1 MSATE
6 ASAAPGSPATP
17 DSSVGPAAA
26 APGSVGADLVARPEL
41 LAGWG
46 RTAPTIARLVQPRDL
61 ADQLVAVAS
70 AGERGVLARGLG
82 RGYGDCAQ
90 NAGGTVID
98 GPALSGLSDVDLES
112 ASIRVLAGTSLDE
125 LMRWLVPLGLFVP
138 VTPGTRLVT
147 VGGAI
152 AADIHGKN
160 HHVKGSWGD
169 HVTSFRLIDGFGE
182 LRDVSRESDPELFR
196 ATVGGM
202 GLTGIITDATVQ
214 MQPIGSS
221 QLLVD
226 TDRTAD
232 LDEVMALMV
241 EGDDRYDYSV
251 AWIDILAKGSSMG
264 RSILD
269 RGRFATRA
277 EALASGATDPYAYNP
292 HQLPSVPDLAPSGL
306 INKLFCKAFNEAWYR
321 KAPVQRRDALL
332 SIEQFFHPLDMVQ
345 DWNRAYG
352 TRGFFQWQYAVPDE
366 SAEVVRRS
374 LERLSGAGVPSFL
387 AVLKRFGP
395 GNDSPLSFPTK
406 GWTLAFDTAVE
417 PGLERLF
424 DELDEMVVA
433 AGGRIYLAKDSR
445 VRPELVPLM
454 YPQLDEWRAVR
465 ERVDPDQRFRSDM
478 SRRLR
483 LY

>member
-1 MSATE
+1 MSA
-6 ASAAPGSPATP
+6 SQ
-17 DSSVGPAAA
+17 GPA
-26 APGSVGADLVARPEL
+26 L
-41 LAGWG
+41 LWGWG
-46 RTAPTIARLVQPRDL
+46 RTAPTTATLVHAESLDEQVDAVTS
-61 ADQLVAVAS
+61 ADA
-70 AGERGVLARGLG
+70 RGVLARGLG

-90 NAGGTVID
+90 NAGGLVLD
-98 GPALSGLSDVDLES
+98 GPARSGLLDLDLDQ
-112 ASIRVLAGTSLDE
+112 ATIRVLAGTSLDD

-169 HVTSFRLIDGFGE
+169 HVTSFRLIDGTGE
-182 LRDVSRESDPELFR
+182 VRDVSRESDRALFE

-202 GLTGIITDATVQ
+202 GLTGVIVDATVK
-214 MQPIGSS
+214 MQRIESAR
-221 QLLVD
+221 LVVD
-226 TDRTAD
+226 TDRTRD
-232 LDEVMALMV
+232 LDQVMSLMV

-251 AWIDILAKGSSMG
+251 AWIDILATGASMG

-277 EALASGATDPYAYNP
+277 EALEGGATDPLAYHP
-292 HQLPSVPDLAPSGL
+292 HQLPGVPDLVPSGL
-306 INKLFCKAFNEAWYR
+306 INTLFCKAFNEAWYR
-321 KAPVQRRDALL
+321 KAPVERRDALMT
-332 SIEQFFHPLDMVQ
+332 IEQFFHPLDMVS

-352 TRGFFQWQYAVPDE
+352 RRGFFQWQYAVPDE
-366 SAEVVRRS
+366 AGDVVRRS

-395 GNDSPLSFPTK
+395 GNDCPLSFPTK
-406 GWTLAFDTAVE
+406 GWTLAFDTAVQ

-424 DELDEMVVA
+424 DELDQMVVE
-433 AGGRIYLAKDSR
+433 AGGRIYLVKDSR
-445 VRPELVPLM
+445 VRPELVPVM
-454 YPQLDEWRAVR
+454 YPRLDEWREVR
-465 ERVDPDQRFRSDM
+465 ERVDPQRRFRSDM

>member
-1 MSATE
+1 MSAPRET
-6 ASAAPGSPATP
+6 A
-17 DSSVGPAAA
+17 
-26 APGSVGADLVARPEL
+26 L
-41 LAGWG
+41 LWGWG
-46 RTAPTIARLVQPRDL
+46 RTAPTTATLVHPASLEDQIAAVAD
-61 ADQLVAVAS
+61 ADQ
-70 AGERGVLARGLG
+70 RGVLARGLG

-90 NAGGTVID
+90 NAGGLVID
-98 GPALSGLSDVDLES
+98 GPSRSGLLDLDLDTATIS
-112 ASIRVLAGTSLDE
+112 VLAGTSLDD

-160 HHVKGSWGD
+160 HHVKGSWGN

-182 LRDVSRESDPELFR
+182 VRDVSRESDPDLFR

-202 GLTGIITDATVQ
+202 GLTGIITDATVR
-214 MQPIGSS
+214 MQRIESS
-221 QLLVD
+221 QLVVD
-226 TDRTAD
+226 TDRTDD
-232 LDEVMALMV
+232 LDQVMSLMV
-241 EGDDRYDYSV
+241 EGDDEYDYSV
-251 AWIDILAKGSSMG
+251 AWIDILARGASMG

-269 RGRFATRA
+269 RGRFATRD
-277 EALASGATDPYAYNP
+277 EALAGGATDPYEYHP
-292 HQLPSVPDLAPSGL
+292 HQLPAVPDLFPSGL

-332 SIEQFFHPLDMVQ
+332 SIEQFFHPLDMVS

-352 TRGFFQWQYAVPDE
+352 TRGFFQWQFAVPDD
-366 SAEVVRRS
+366 AGDVVRRS

-424 DELDEMVVA
+424 DELDEMVVE
-433 AGGRIYLAKDSR
+433 AGGRIYLVKDSR

-454 YPQLDEWRAVR
+454 YPGLDEWREVR
-465 ERVDPDQRFRSDM
+465 DRVDPEQRFRSDL
-478 SRRLR
+478 SRRLQ

>member
-1 MSATE
+1 MSANDE
-6 ASAAPGSPATP
+6 SSAAE
-17 DSSVGPAAA
+17 
-26 APGSVGADLVARPEL
+26 DLVARPEL

-46 RTAPTIARLVQPRDL
+46 RTAPTTALVVQPRDL
-61 ADQLVAVAS
+61 SDQLATVAS

-90 NAGGTVID
+90 NAGGTVLD
-98 GPALSGLSDVDLES
+98 GPALSGLRDVDLD
-112 ASIRVLAGTSLDE
+112 AATIRVLAGTSLDE

-169 HVTSFRLIDGFGE
+169 HVTSFALIDGFGE
-182 LRDVSRESDPELFR
+182 LREVSRESDPELFR

-202 GLTGIITDATVQ
+202 GLTGIITEATVQ
-214 MQPIGSS
+214 MQPIGSA

-251 AWIDILAKGSSMG
+251 AWIDILAKGASMG

-269 RGRFATRA
+269 RGRFATSA
-277 EALASGATDPYAYNP
+277 EVLASGATDPYAYNP

-306 INKLFCKAFNEAWYR
+306 INKLFCTAFNELWYR

-352 TRGFFQWQYAVPDE
+352 ARGFFQWQYAVPDE
-366 SAEVVRRS
+366 AAEVVRRS

-445 VRPELVPLM
+445 VRPELVPVM

-465 ERVDPDQRFRSDM
+465 ERVDPQQRFRSDM

>member
-1 MSATE
+1 MS
-6 ASAAPGSPATP
+6 GS
-17 DSSVGPAAA
+17 
-26 APGSVGADLVARPEL
+26 EL
-41 LAGWG
+41 LWGWG
-46 RTAPTIARLVQPRDL
+46 RTAPTAASLVHAATLDE
-61 ADQLVAVAS
+61 QLS
-70 AGERGVLARGLG
+70 ALRAAGPRGVLARGLG

-90 NAGGTVID
+90 NAGGTVLD
-98 GPALSGLSDVDLES
+98 GPSRSGLLDVDLD
-112 ASIRVLAGTSLDE
+112 AATIRVLAGTSLDD

-160 HHVKGSWGD
+160 HHVKGSWGN
-169 HVTSFRLIDGFGE
+169 HVSSFRLIDGAGE
-182 LRDVSRESDPELFR
+182 LRDVSRDSDPDLFR

-202 GLTGIITDATVQ
+202 GLTGVIVDATVH

-221 QLLVD
+221 RLLVD

-241 EGDDRYDYSV
+241 EGDDDYDYSV
-251 AWIDILAKGSSMG
+251 AWIDLLARGASMG

-269 RGRFATRA
+269 RGRFATREEAVAAGA
-277 EALASGATDPYAYNP
+277 EDPYAYHP
-292 HQLPSVPDLAPSGL
+292 HQLPSVPDLVPSGL
-306 INKLFCKAFNEAWYR
+306 INKAFCRVFNEAWYR
-321 KAPVQRRDALL
+321 KAPARRRDALL

-352 TRGFFQWQYAVPDE
+352 RRGFFQWQFAVPDE
-366 SAEVVRRS
+366 AGDVVRRS
-374 LERLSGAGVPSFL
+374 LEQLSDAGVPSFL

-406 GWTLAFDTAVE
+406 GWTLAFDTATE

-424 DELDEMVVA
+424 DELDQMVVD

-454 YPQLDEWRAVR
+454 YPRLDEWREVR
-465 ERVDPDQRFRSDM
+465 ERVDPQQRFRSDM
-478 SRRLR
+478 SRRLQ

>member
-1 MSATE
+1 V
-6 ASAAPGSPATP
+6 
-17 DSSVGPAAA
+17 SVAQERA
-26 APGSVGADLVARPEL
+26 L
-41 LAGWG
+41 LWGWG
-46 RTAPTIARLVQPRDL
+46 RTAPTTATLVHARSLDEQL
-61 ADQLVAVAS
+61 AAVAG
-70 AGERGVLARGLG
+70 AGDRGVVARGLG

-90 NAGGTVID
+90 NAGGVVLD
-98 GPALSGLSDVDLES
+98 GPARSGLLDVDLD
-112 ASIRVLAGTSLDE
+112 AATIGVLAGTSLDD

-169 HVTSFRLIDGFGE
+169 HVASFRLIDGAGE
-182 LRDVSRESDPELFR
+182 VRDVSRDTDPDLFR

-202 GLTGIITDATVQ
+202 GLTGIVTDATVR
-214 MQPIGSS
+214 MQPIESAR
-221 QLLVD
+221 LVVD
-226 TDRTAD
+226 TDRTRD
-232 LDEVMALMV
+232 LDEVMSLMV

-251 AWIDILAKGSSMG
+251 AWIDILAKGESMG

-269 RGRFATRA
+269 RGRFATRD
-277 EALASGATDPYAYNP
+277 EALAGGATDPYAYHP
-292 HQLPSVPDLAPSGL
+292 HQLPAVPDLFPAGL
-306 INKLFCKAFNEAWYR
+306 INKLFCTAFNELWYR
-321 KAPVQRRDALL
+321 KSPERRRDALL
-332 SIEQFFHPLDMVQ
+332 TIEQFFHPLDMVSH
-345 DWNRAYG
+345 WNRAYG
-352 TRGFFQWQYAVPDE
+352 RRGFFQWQFAVPDE
-366 SAEVVRRS
+366 AAEVVRRS
-374 LERLSGAGVPSFL
+374 LERLSVAGVPSFL

-395 GNDSPLSFPTK
+395 GNDCPLSFPTK

-424 DELDEMVVA
+424 DELDEMVVE

-454 YPQLDEWRAVR
+454 YPGLDEWRAIR
-465 ERVDPDQRFRSDM
+465 ERVDPNQRFRSDL

>member
-1 MSATE
+1 M
-6 ASAAPGSPATP
+6 
-17 DSSVGPAAA
+17 
-26 APGSVGADLVARPEL
+26 
-41 LAGWG
+41 
-46 RTAPTIARLVQPRDL
+46 
-61 ADQLVAVAS
+61 
-70 AGERGVLARGLG
+70 
-82 RGYGDCAQ
+82 
-90 NAGGTVID
+90 
-98 GPALSGLSDVDLES
+98 
-112 ASIRVLAGTSLDE
+112 
-125 LMRWLVPLGLFVP
+125 
-138 VTPGTRLVT
+138 
-147 VGGAI
+147 
-152 AADIHGKN
+152 
-160 HHVKGSWGD
+160 
-169 HVTSFRLIDGFGE
+169 
-182 LRDVSRESDPELFR
+182 
-196 ATVGGM
+196 
-202 GLTGIITDATVQ
+202 
-214 MQPIGSS
+214 
-221 QLLVD
+221 
-226 TDRTAD
+226 
-232 LDEVMALMV
+232 
-241 EGDDRYDYSV
+241 
-251 AWIDILAKGSSMG
+251 
-264 RSILD
+264 
-269 RGRFATRA
+269 
-277 EALASGATDPYAYNP
+277 
-292 HQLPSVPDLAPSGL
+292 PDLAPSGL

-352 TRGFFQWQYAVPDE
+352 ARGFFQWQYAVPDDA
-366 SAEVVRRS
+366 AEVVRRS

-465 ERVDPDQRFRSDM
+465 ERVDPQRRFRSDM